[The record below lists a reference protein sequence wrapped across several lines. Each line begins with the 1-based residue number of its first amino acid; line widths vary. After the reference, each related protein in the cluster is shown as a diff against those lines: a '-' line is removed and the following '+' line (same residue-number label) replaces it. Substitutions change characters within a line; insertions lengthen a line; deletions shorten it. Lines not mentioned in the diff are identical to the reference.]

1 LTFLEQRFHRR
12 RVARDQVRRPVTK
25 PLLQRLVHFL
35 KHRHLV
41 STRARERGGELVH
54 AGQVALAGQD
64 DEFGRVRHAPPAM
77 LAIMTTIERVRN
89 SLTASLMV
97 HLFRCDLSRF
107 LEVGQFVHDALAEL
121 YSTSGDFVKRTSV
134 LP

>member
-1 LTFLEQRFHRR
+1 
-12 RVARDQVRRPVTK
+12 
-25 PLLQRLVHFL
+25 
-35 KHRHLV
+35 
-41 STRARERGGELVH
+41 
-54 AGQVALAGQD
+54 
-64 DEFGRVRHAPPAM
+64 M